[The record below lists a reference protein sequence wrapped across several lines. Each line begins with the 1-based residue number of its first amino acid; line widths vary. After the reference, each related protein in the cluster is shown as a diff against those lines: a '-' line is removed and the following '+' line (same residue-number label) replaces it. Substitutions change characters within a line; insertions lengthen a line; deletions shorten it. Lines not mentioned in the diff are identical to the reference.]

1 MYERQYE
8 EPSKTH
14 SSIILKIPIIKRFTW
29 SGHKN
34 DPFIWHFK
42 TKIMCWQLTHRTLQL
57 EVNKFW
63 HLENVEEAYLKLLSI
78 SYFLTDLQVDLNIML
93 QATVHLRDGTTKVF
107 SESHSN
113 ESGDGTSPCG
123 QSLSV
128 KIQTMQEQ
136 VNSFLT
142 ELVEQEKSS
151 GTAQNNKITADEGMH

>member
-1 MYERQYE
+1 VLTTDA
-8 EPSKTH
+8 PN
-14 SSIILKIPIIKRFTW
+14 SSIGGKQILTFRKCGG
-29 SGHKN
+29 SN
-34 DPFIWHFK
+34 
-42 TKIMCWQLTHRTLQL
+42 
-57 EVNKFW
+57 
-63 HLENVEEAYLKLLSI
+63 LKLLSI